1 MQVFN
6 IVFERLPMV
15 WFLLGLLFNAL
26 ALWLGFETSMFFVYL
41 ILGWGCCIYGLA
53 LLVLQRMDKP
63 KQSAKT
69 KLSPNFISAGDTTMM
84 PVVPAEKRD
93 TAANEPDA
101 QPEAS

>member
-26 ALWLGFETSMFFVYL
+26 ALYLGFETTTFFVCL
-41 ILGWGCCIYGLA
+41 ILGWGCCIYALA
-53 LLVLQRMDKP
+53 LFVLQKLEKP

-69 KLSPNFISAGDTTMM
+69 KLSPNFISAGATTIM
-84 PVVPAEKRD
+84 PVIPEEEREVGPG
-93 TAANEPDA
+93 

>member
-26 ALWLGFETSMFFVYL
+26 ALYLGFEASMFFVYM

-53 LLVLQRMDKP
+53 LFVLQKMEKP

-69 KLSPNFISAGDTTMM
+69 RLSPNFISAGATTAM
-84 PVVPAEKRD
+84 PAIPKEEREAAAE
-93 TAANEPDA
+93 

>member
-1 MQVFN
+1 MQLFN

-26 ALWLGFETSMFFVYL
+26 ALYLGFEASMFFVYL

-53 LLVLQRMDKP
+53 LFVLQKMEKP
-63 KQSAKT
+63 KQSPKT
-69 KLSPNFISAGDTTMM
+69 RLSPHFISAGESTMM
-84 PVVPAEKRD
+84 PANHGEKQQR
-93 TAANEPDA
+93 APD

>member
-26 ALWLGFETSMFFVYL
+26 ALWIGFDASMFFVYM

-69 KLSPNFISAGDTTMM
+69 KLSPNFISAGATTMM
-84 PVVPAEKRD
+84 PVVPKEEREA
-93 TAANEPDA
+93 AANEPDA
-101 QPEAS
+101 QPEPS

>member
-26 ALWLGFETSMFFVYL
+26 ALYLGFEAPMFFVYM

-53 LLVLQRMDKP
+53 LFVLQKMEKP

-69 KLSPNFISAGDTTMM
+69 KLSPNFISAGATTAM
-84 PVVPAEKRD
+84 PVIPKEEREAAAE
-93 TAANEPDA
+93 